1 MNKTELFVKSNKL
14 FLSKYFNTTKNISPI
29 FISRWTVN
37 GISNSKNNINK
48 IIDRNNEDHCG
59 VCDKNFIEFTKND
72 EIDYYL
78 PFVI

>member
-1 MNKTELFVKSNKL
+1 MNKPDLFVKSNKL

-37 GISNSKNNINK
+37 GISNSNNNINK